1 MSEELGAGREGR
13 SLVSPRWRPEA
24 GGVRGVLS
32 RARGGGER
40 RGGEGHALLVH
51 AERVGSGAART
62 GWLGAMG
69 KPGRCSFILT
79 RGSPFERKS
88 L

>member
-40 RGGEGHALLVH
+40 RGG
-51 AERVGSGAART
+51 
-62 GWLGAMG
+62 
-69 KPGRCSFILT
+69 
-79 RGSPFERKS
+79 
-88 L
+88 